1 MGLFSDCLFGCDIDG
16 TLLANGVINPHNIE
30 KIEYF
35 ISEGGHFSLS
45 TGRTV
50 GAVSPVLERIKN
62 ISPSVVA
69 NGCMIYDF
77 QNKKVLDELFIAKA
91 DYRVAKAVLDTGLP
105 VGIEAHSGADI
116 LTIRETEE
124 TKIHQEYERL
134 KSRNVSFVE
143 AENYK
148 WNKVVY
154 LFDDLEVL
162 QKVKKLISA
171 LGAGSAFSDTS
182 AVIAGKKRNYYE
194 QFPAGVSKAGGLLK
208 LAKILNIK
216 KGGIF
221 AMGDYYND
229 LEMIKCADISA
240 VPKDTPDDI
249 KAFADYRACS
259 CEDGAVADFIDYLTE
274 IKYDRV

>member
-91 DYRVAKAVLDTGLP
+91 DFRVAKAVLDTGLP
-105 VGIEAHSGADI
+105 VGIEAHSGEEI
-116 LTIRETEE
+116 FTINETEE
-124 TKIHQEYERL
+124 TRLHQKYERL
-134 KSRNVSFVE
+134 KSRNVSFEE
-143 AENYK
+143 AAEYR

-154 LFDDLEVL
+154 LFDDLDVL
-162 QKVKKLISA
+162 ERVKKLIST

-182 AVIAGKKRNYYE
+182 AAIAGKKRNYYE

-274 IKYDRV
+274 IKSDRV

>member
-16 TLLANGVINPHNIE
+16 TLLADGFINPRNIE

-35 ISEGGHFSLS
+35 IREGGHFSLS

-50 GAVSPVLERIKN
+50 GAVGPVLEKVKN

-77 QNKKVLDELFIAKA
+77 QNEKVLDELFLEKS

-124 TKIHQEYERL
+124 TKVHQEYERL
-134 KSRNVSFVE
+134 KSRNVSFEEAVE
-143 AENYK
+143 YK

-154 LFDDLEVL
+154 LFSELETL
-162 QKVKKLISA
+162 EKVKKLIST
-171 LGAGSAFSDTS
+171 LGASSAFSDTS
-182 AVIAGKKRNYYE
+182 AVIADKKRNYYE
-194 QFPAGVSKAGGLLK
+194 QFPAGVSKAAGLLK
-208 LAKILNIK
+208 LSRILGIK

-221 AMGDYYND
+221 VMGDYYND

-240 VPKDTPDDI
+240 VPQDTPDDI
-249 KAFADYRACS
+249 KAYADFTACS
-259 CEDGAVADFIDYLTE
+259 CENGAVADFIDYLTE
-274 IKYDRV
+274 IKSDRV

>member
-1 MGLFSDCLFGCDIDG
+1 ML
-16 TLLANGVINPHNIE
+16 E
-30 KIEYF
+30 K
-35 ISEGGHFSLS
+35 
-45 TGRTV
+45 
-50 GAVSPVLERIKN
+50 IKN

-77 QNKKVLDELFIAKA
+77 QNEKVLDELFIAKA
-91 DYRVAKAVLDTGLP
+91 DYCVAKAVLDTSLP
-105 VGIEAHSGADI
+105 VGIEVHSGADI
-116 LTIRETEE
+116 LTIHETEE

-134 KSRNVSFVE
+134 KSRNVSFEE

-162 QKVKKLISA
+162 QKVKKLIFA
-171 LGAGSAFSDTS
+171 LGAGSAFSDTA

-194 QFPAGVSKAGGLLK
+194 QFPAGVSKAEELLK
-208 LAKILNIK
+208 LAKILGIK

-240 VPKDTPDDI
+240 VPQDTPDDI
-249 KAFADYRACS
+249 KAYADFAAGS
-259 CEDGAVADFIDYLTE
+259 CENGAVADFIDYLTE
-274 IKYDRV
+274 IKSDRV

>member
-124 TKIHQEYERL
+124 TKFIRNTSVL
-134 KSRNVSFVE
+134 K
-143 AENYK
+143 A
-148 WNKVVY
+148 
-154 LFDDLEVL
+154 
-162 QKVKKLISA
+162 A
-171 LGAGSAFSDTS
+171 TS
-182 AVIAGKKRNYYE
+182 
-194 QFPAGVSKAGGLLK
+194 LL
-208 LAKILNIK
+208 
-216 KGGIF
+216 
-221 AMGDYYND
+221 
-229 LEMIKCADISA
+229 
-240 VPKDTPDDI
+240 
-249 KAFADYRACS
+249 
-259 CEDGAVADFIDYLTE
+259 
-274 IKYDRV
+274 